1 MVLPPKKSP
10 ALSSLITQSGPDIIQ
25 NQKHMTKFFK
35 MQKSLTFFPFFFESV
50 LLIFYISASVF
61 LGIICE
67 LIVILNEKQQ

>member
-10 ALSSLITQSGPDIIQ
+10 ALSSLITQSGPVIIQ
-25 NQKHMTKFFK
+25 NQKHMTKVFK
-35 MQKSLTFFPFFFESV
+35 MQKSLTFSLFFESF

-67 LIVILNEKQQ
+67 FIVILNEKQQ

>member
-10 ALSSLITQSGPDIIQ
+10 ALSSLITQSGPVIIQ
-25 NQKHMTKFFK
+25 NQKHMTKVFK
-35 MQKSLTFFPFFFESV
+35 MQKSLTFFPFFESF